1 LAFECGVGYTAPKM
15 KQPLPIDPLL
25 PQIVEAVRL
34 KQNVVLTATPGAG
47 KTTRL
52 PPALLNAVSGKIL
65 VLEPRRM
72 AAVAAAT
79 RVSEET
85 GWKLGHEV
93 GYQVRFDTRVSRET
107 RLFFVTDALALRQ
120 LVSDPELNDV
130 SLIVID
136 EFHERNLN
144 QDLMLG
150 CLRELQELGS
160 PIKILV
166 MSATLDIRKLLDFL
180 PGSVHVDVPGQVF
193 PLEIRHALTPLSS
206 RTDNIF
212 VERVANAVEAA
223 LRECSG
229 DLLVFLPGVGE
240 IMRVREKLE
249 GRRCPREIQI
259 LHGSLSL
266 NEQQKVLRGSL
277 IARVIL
283 TTNVAEASVTVEGV
297 AAVIDCGLAKIINTD
312 HKTGFSALELSRIA
326 YFNARQR
333 SGRAARQGPGI
344 CWRLWTMHE
353 EVTWP
358 EEMPAEIERSDLA
371 QAFLFLAHMGVSDF
385 AGFAWLD
392 SPPTGLMS
400 MASRSLRAMGALDS
414 SNRLTDLGRRL
425 IQFPLPPRW
434 GALLA
439 LGESLGLGALAAR
452 MAALLSERDLLAD
465 ARSAPTTQLEC
476 DLLLRLELLEEF
488 ENGKSRHVWAPP
500 VLDAVRQ
507 LEGMIRKAPIAASF
521 SRATAVRKLLLLSQR
536 DRLARRRGGSERAL
550 MTGGRGVK
558 LSPETQV
565 RDSEFFVA
573 LNGMDRGGSADT
585 VISVACGISKDVVL
599 SVLKDVIEVREDIH
613 FETDKGQFFARRVRY
628 IDDLPIDEP
637 SLTPVD
643 PASVGSRLVDVLV
656 DKWDWFVAQH
666 EGLLGWMQRLRFAE
680 PHDSRFSLSAH
691 QIRDFIEMAAYN
703 KTSIRAVLD
712 QDLVSLLEGTL
723 DRTWVNDFKAQ
734 LPTHFT
740 AATGHEHKVHYN
752 EPHAAYVEVRL
763 QEMFGVIV
771 TPRIL
776 GGKLPITFRL
786 LGPNYRPVQVTS
798 DIGGFWKGAY
808 IEVRKELR
816 SRYPKHSWPD
826 DPLTAVPEARGRRRS

>member
-1 LAFECGVGYTAPKM
+1 MLH
-15 KQPLPIDPLL
+15 PLPIDELL
-25 PQIVEAVRL
+25 QHIVDAVRSN
-34 KQNVVLTATPGAG
+34 QNVVLTATPGAG

-52 PPALLNAVSGKIL
+52 PPALLKAVPGKIL

-72 AAVAAAT
+72 AAVSAAA
-79 RVSEET
+79 RVSQET
-85 GWKLGHEV
+85 GWNLGQEV
-93 GYQVRFDTRVSRET
+93 GYQVRFDSRVSRDT
-107 RLFFVTDALALRQ
+107 RLCYLTDALALRQ
-120 LVSDPELNDV
+120 LVSDPELNGV
-130 SLIVID
+130 SLVIID

-160 PIKILV
+160 EIKILV
-166 MSATLDIRKLLDFL
+166 MSATLDTRKLLGFL
-180 PGSVHVDVPGQVF
+180 PGSVHVDVPGLVF
-193 PLEIRHALTPLSS
+193 PLEIRHALAPLST
-206 RTDNIF
+206 RTDHVFID
-212 VERVANAVEAA
+212 RIANSVDSA
-223 LRECSG
+223 LKECSG
-229 DLLVFLPGVGE
+229 DILVFLPGVGE

-249 GRRCPREIQI
+249 ERRCPREIQI
-259 LHGSLSL
+259 LHGSLNL
-266 NEQQKVLRGSL
+266 NEQQKVLRGSSR
-277 IARVIL
+277 ARVIL
-283 TTNVAEASVTVEGV
+283 TTNVAEASVTVDGV
-297 AAVIDCGLAKIINTD
+297 SGVIDCGLAKVVDTD

-333 SGRAARQGPGI
+333 SGRAARQSAGI
-344 CWRLWTMHE
+344 CWRLWTVHE

-358 EEMPAEIERSDLA
+358 EEMPAEIERSDLT
-371 QAFLFLAHMGVSDF
+371 QAFLLLSHMGVSDF

-392 SPPTGLMS
+392 SPPTALMS
-400 MASRSLRAMGALDS
+400 LASRSLRAMGALDS

-439 LGESLGLGALAAR
+439 LGESLDLGSLAAR
-452 MAALLSERDLLAD
+452 MAALLNERDLLAD

-488 ENGKSRHVWAPP
+488 ENGKSMYLRAQPLV
-500 VLDAVRQ
+500 DAVRQ
-507 LEGMIRKAPIAASF
+507 LEGMIRTGPVPASY
-521 SRATAVRKLLLLSQR
+521 SRATAVRKILLLSQR

-565 RDSEFFVA
+565 RESEFFIA
-573 LNGMDRGGSADT
+573 LNGMDRGGNPDT
-585 VISVACGISKDVVL
+585 VISVACGISKDTVL
-599 SVLKDVIEVREDIH
+599 SVLKDVVEIREDIH
-613 FETDKGQFFARRVRY
+613 FDPEKGQFFARRVRY

-643 PASVGSRLVDVLV
+643 PASLGSRLVDVLV
-656 DKWDWFVAQH
+656 DKWDWFITQH
-666 EGLLGWMQRLRFAE
+666 PGLLAWTERLRFAE
-680 PHDSRFSLSAH
+680 QHDPRFSLSKD
-691 QIRDFIEMAAYN
+691 QIRGLIEMASYN

-712 QDLVSLLEGTL
+712 QDLVGLLEGTL
-723 DRTWVNDFKAQ
+723 DRAWVKDFKEQ
-734 LPTHFT
+734 LPSHFT
-740 AATGHEHKVHYN
+740 AATGHAHRIHYN
-752 EPHAAYVEVRL
+752 ELHAAYVEVRL
-763 QEMFGVIV
+763 QEMFGVV
-771 TPRIL
+771 VNPRIL

-826 DPLTAVPEARGRRRS
+826 DPLTAVPEARGRRRT